1 MPGENYTISRRA
13 RNPWFSEE
21 QLIKEETLQLDER
34 KNPISNLK
42 NHYLRD
48 IKNE

>member
-1 MPGENYTISRRA
+1 MSSLVLP
-13 RNPWFSEE
+13 F
-21 QLIKEETLQLDER
+21 KEETLQLDER

-42 NHYLRD
+42 NHHLRD